1 MTAQIT
7 LTQGK
12 ADKVLRSPL
21 FYVGDKYKLM
31 PQLKKLFPKHIKT
44 YIEPFVGGGSS
55 FLNTQAQSYI
65 LNDIDSYIISLH
77 KFLQS
82 SAQNPFFLTQIFTLI
97 ESYHLSCSLKNII
110 PPKDLRESHKKTYF
124 ARFNKESYLRLRDEF
139 NANKT
144 DMLKL
149 YMLLIYGFNRMLRFN
164 ARGDFN
170 LPVGNVDFNSNVLK
184 ALKDYFHFIQ
194 DKNIIFSNTDY
205 RDFLL
210 SIQLDKGDFIYLDP
224 PYLISGSEYNKLWNE
239 NLESCLYELLEKL
252 DSQGIAWG
260 LSNLLT
266 HKGKTNTLLQNF
278 AKKYSTY
285 PIQSNY
291 ISFNDNSIKKNSVE
305 VYITNV
311 K

>member
-1 MTAQIT
+1 MYAINE
-7 LTQGK
+7 
-12 ADKVLRSPL
+12 PL
-21 FYVGDKYKLM
+21 IFSHKGHLLIDAVNEIPSNEAK
-31 PQLKKLFPKHIKT
+31 IAN
-44 YIEPFVGGGSS
+44 I
-55 FLNTQAQSYI
+55 FLNCLMKYQS
-65 LNDIDSYIISLH
+65 N
-77 KFLQS
+77 
-82 SAQNPFFLTQIFTLI
+82 NPFR
-97 ESYHLSCSLKNII
+97 NI
-110 PPKDLRESHKKTYF
+110 L
-124 ARFNKESYLRLRDEF
+124 
-139 NANKT
+139 
-144 DMLKL
+144 
-149 YMLLIYGFNRMLRFN
+149 
-164 ARGDFN
+164 
-170 LPVGNVDFNSNVLK
+170 NSNVLK

-205 RDFLL
+205 RDYLL